1 VGTFSRFAFAESL
14 DHSDRPNSLYE
25 RASLQVRIQV
35 RVLSN
40 FLLALVFKLLPT
52 GMPVEKK
59 TIRKNAKKAAAT
71 KKAKK
76 RSSCEIVSPGVLGE
90 NDCSNGTIGEVAY
103 FLYRKRE
110 EAGVLGTAEG
120 DWLEAK
126 KILNQ

>member
-1 VGTFSRFAFAESL
+1 M

-25 RASLQVRIQV
+25 RASLQVGIQV

-40 FLLALVFKLLPT
+40 FLLVLVFKLLPT

-59 TIRKNAKKAAAT
+59 TIRKKAKKAAAT

-103 FLYRKRE
+103 FLYLKRE